1 MWVWDGD
8 RKKVLRQ
15 TAQDRMKER
24 RGTMVHL
31 GMMFEAR
38 KQKFT
43 GHVFF
48 VFSLF
53 LSLSQPNGR
62 ILSSFSQHMAHQML
76 PNLKRVNYFP
86 LQTRSPFDLN
96 LCDKIKSELNLTL
109 IQPLVP

>member
-31 GMMFEAR
+31 GMIFEAR

-48 VFSLF
+48 LF
-53 LSLSQPNGR
+53 FLCSCLC
-62 ILSSFSQHMAHQML
+62 
-76 PNLKRVNYFP
+76 PNLTVEY
-86 LQTRSPFDLN
+86 
-96 LCDKIKSELNLTL
+96 
-109 IQPLVP
+109 